1 VGQLTEQILGYF
13 RDMMAA
19 AVGCGEDLML
29 HTLPADQPRLKTA
42 AEQMGLET
50 ILAVV
55 QIFDQAVVR
64 MRQSTHG
71 RVLLE
76 MAVVRACRLENL
88 DELSSL
94 IAQVRDGASAGPAP
108 TRPTQRT
115 PAAPPPAA
123 APEKKSAVS
132 SNGHATASEPDPP
145 APFVAAASRI
155 ALTSENMESVWRRA
169 LDELTGLTAD
179 YARFATSVAI
189 SAPNRLVVTFP
200 ENYNFQKQQCE
211 RPENKQK
218 IEQAVSAIVG
228 TAVALGFEA
237 SAPARQEAQP
247 ENVRR
252 APSRQQ
258 RLAELRSHPWVGEAI
273 QMFDAEI
280 LKAD

>member
-1 VGQLTEQILGYF
+1 
-13 RDMMAA
+13 
-19 AVGCGEDLML
+19 VGCAEDLML
-29 HTLPADQPRLKTA
+29 HTLPADQPRVKTA

-55 QIFDQAVVR
+55 QILDQAVVR

-94 IAQVRDGASAGPAP
+94 IAQVRDGAPAGPAP
-108 TRPTQRT
+108 TRPAPRT
-115 PAAPPPAA
+115 AAAPPPPAA
-123 APEKKSAVS
+123 APEKKSAVNS
-132 SNGHATASEPDPP
+132 IGHASSGESDPP
-145 APFVAAASRI
+145 APPVATSSAFV
-155 ALTSENMESVWRRA
+155 LTAENVESVWRRA

-179 YARFATSVAI
+179 YAKFAAGVATSG
-189 SAPNRLVVTFP
+189 PNRLVVTFP

-228 TAVALGFEA
+228 TAVALAFEA

-258 RLAELRSHPWVGEAI
+258 RLAELRSHPWIGEAI